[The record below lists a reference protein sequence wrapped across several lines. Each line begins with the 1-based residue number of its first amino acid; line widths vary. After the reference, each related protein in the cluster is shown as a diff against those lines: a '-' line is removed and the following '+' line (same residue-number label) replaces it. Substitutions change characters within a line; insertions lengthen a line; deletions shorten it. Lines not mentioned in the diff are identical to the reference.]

1 MKMKASRAG
10 AGLWLLVNVTKEIH
24 TFQRNLYR
32 EPLEKIMAADTAAT
46 ARCGPGL
53 LSFILDWFFQL
64 MAKKK
69 KNRRNIQL
77 RLLKPNGSHELTESC
92 AWPRGRAI
100 TTKTHG
106 GHTLLQGQ
114 YALPAQ

>member
-1 MKMKASRAG
+1 MKASHAG

-69 KNRRNIQL
+69 KKNRRNIQL

-100 TTKTHG
+100 TTKTNG

-114 YALPAQ
+114 YTLPAQ

>member
-1 MKMKASRAG
+1 MKASHAG

-64 MAKKK
+64 MTKKK
-69 KNRRNIQL
+69 EQEKHTAEITQTKR
-77 RLLKPNGSHELTESC
+77 KP
-92 AWPRGRAI
+92 
-100 TTKTHG
+100 
-106 GHTLLQGQ
+106 
-114 YALPAQ
+114 

>member
-1 MKMKASRAG
+1 MKMKASHAG
-10 AGLWLLVNVTKEIH
+10 AGLWLLVKVTKEIH

-53 LSFILDWFFQL
+53 LTFLLDWLFQL

-69 KNRRNIQL
+69 EQEKHTAEITQTKR
-77 RLLKPNGSHELTESC
+77 KP
-92 AWPRGRAI
+92 
-100 TTKTHG
+100 
-106 GHTLLQGQ
+106 
-114 YALPAQ
+114 

>member
-1 MKMKASRAG
+1 MKMKASHAG

-64 MAKKK
+64 MTKKK
-69 KNRRNIQL
+69 RT
-77 RLLKPNGSHELTESC
+77 GETYS
-92 AWPRGRAI
+92 
-100 TTKTHG
+100 
-106 GHTLLQGQ
+106 
-114 YALPAQ
+114 

>member
-1 MKMKASRAG
+1 MKMKASHAG
-10 AGLWLLVNVTKEIH
+10 AGLWLLVKVTKEIH

-69 KNRRNIQL
+69 KKKRT
-77 RLLKPNGSHELTESC
+77 GETYS
-92 AWPRGRAI
+92 
-100 TTKTHG
+100 
-106 GHTLLQGQ
+106 
-114 YALPAQ
+114 